1 MDPIGQNRR
10 SARVADLVKSNWKCP
25 RHDRRR
31 RGLVQSFRYRKSRLR
46 FSIARSAAGGT
57 QHKTFAPARGRA
69 RAFHDSAARR
79 CKAGAV
85 RAEKGP
91 RPAMASPAPVL
102 VELPPL
108 SCSRIK
114 RGKIRAKFASV
125 TNSHGRRI
133 FCLKA
138 IQINIRGVSCDLPS
152 PHFGLR
158 RQSAATTALFR
169 GTVSSSAWS
178 FRLMPERPRSAGK
191 QSSVALRLPRSP
203 KKLAKSAKG
212 GCSCDHYLKPGNRF
226 TRLRQKS

>member
-46 FSIARSAAGGT
+46 SSVARSPAGGA

-108 SCSRIK
+108 SFSRIK

-133 FCLKA
+133 LIVLA
-138 IQINIRGVSCDLPS
+138 AELTDGGLPVREWMETRS
-152 PHFGLR
+152 GNKGRTGLEEKHAR
-158 RQSAATTALFR
+158 E
-169 GTVSSSAWS
+169 GTKCPQC
-178 FRLMPERPRSAGK
+178 R
-191 QSSVALRLPRSP
+191 
-203 KKLAKSAKG
+203 
-212 GCSCDHYLKPGNRF
+212 
-226 TRLRQKS
+226 